1 VQPLSFWKV
10 RDVGEDQEL
19 ILYVVRIIKDWS
31 GRILLYIVYFGQR
44 SGRQFHQVDS
54 FKFQA

>member
-31 GRILLYIVYFGQR
+31 GRILLYIVCFNLGK
-44 SGRQFHQVDS
+44 GKVNS